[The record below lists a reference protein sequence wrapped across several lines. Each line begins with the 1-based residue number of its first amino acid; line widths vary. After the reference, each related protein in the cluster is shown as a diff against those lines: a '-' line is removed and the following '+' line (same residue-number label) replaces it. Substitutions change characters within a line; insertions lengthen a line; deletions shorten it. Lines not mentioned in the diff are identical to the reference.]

1 MRRYNEGM
9 IYTDDKCVAC
19 NRCVHVCPA
28 IGANVTANED
38 GRISID
44 VSDKNCIHC
53 GRCIKECIH
62 EARQYKDS
70 LPDMLLDLKRGTEI
84 SVIVDPTF
92 VVAYG
97 RETASHVFGYL
108 RSLGVKSIL
117 SGAIGGEISLYF
129 M

>member
-1 MRRYNEGM
+1 M

-70 LPDMLLDLKRGTEI
+70 LPDMLLDLKRGTQI

-97 RETASHVFGYL
+97 RENGYVEVEYYDDNL
-108 RSLGVKSIL
+108 NRYYRVWVPSSAVSLD
-117 SGAIGGEISLYF
+117 
-129 M
+129 